1 MVLLNSNANK
11 SESGDNTDNLISL
24 LYVDDEPDLLT
35 LGKIFLE
42 RSGGFKVETQ
52 NSPEKAL
59 NSSLGSLYDAIV
71 SDYQMPGMDG
81 ITFLKAVREQYG
93 DIPFILFTGRGR
105 EEVVIEAI
113 NNGADFY
120 LQKGG
125 EPAPQFAELSHKIK
139 QAVRRKKAE
148 DEQRA
153 QLNELVRTKE
163 ALEESEAKFRGI
175 IETSP
180 DAIWE
185 ISLDGVFSYV
195 SPRSTDII
203 GYTPEE
209 LIGEQFSRLLPPK
222 SHSFIQSM
230 LENASNRKPGLVT
243 FDVPAIH
250 KNGNIR
256 ILNCRSYPLISP
268 NGSVIGF
275 RGITIDD
282 TEKNQYVRALH
293 ESETRIRSFIEATSE
308 AVSIID
314 EEGTIVEW
322 NVSSEKITGIPKGE
336 AFGNKIW
343 DFPFIYGISDCKTA
357 SPPSDIK
364 QAIQNSLKTGEPIFK
379 DSDIFEFKRADGT
392 KILTRRTIFPI
403 KTEKGYRFGSLARD
417 ITEERRMADALQE
430 SENRFRGMAERSSDL
445 IIVLNNELSPIY
457 VSPSSRSITGYD
469 PEELIGKT
477 PDFALSN
484 IFSHSVPDISDSVKK
499 TMNRNVVENV
509 EIQVQKKDGSLIFVN
524 LHAVPVIQ
532 NGEMTGVQVSMRDI
546 THIKRAQLDL
556 KESEEKFVT
565 IFQNNPVPLTLLSAA
580 TGEFTDV
587 NGAFL
592 QSSGYTRDEVIGKTP
607 GDLGIFANETEFERL
622 TSDIR
627 KNKVVKG
634 MDVHFRRKSGEER
647 DCQTNL
653 SLFYI
658 HNRPQILAS
667 IEDVTDQK
675 ATESAMKAMV
685 RGIVG
690 STGKDSLYHI
700 TESIS
705 SWLSADCVL
714 IGEVT
719 PDKEHIHVLSMI
731 LDGERGRSYTHP
743 LKGSP
748 CEYVINNGFTIYH
761 DNLSSHFP
769 ECNFIV
775 DHHFQSFI
783 GALIKDSEGKTVGTL
798 GILSR
803 NAMSQNI
810 PIKEIID
817 IIAVKAGADIERSRI
832 EQTLINNERLLADT
846 MDMANLVSWHFDFSS
861 QVFVFND
868 RFYALYGTTA
878 EREGG
883 YHMNPERYVR
893 EFVHPADIPRILE
906 EVKKTFSTPDPNYVA
921 HHEHRIIRRDGE
933 VRHISVRVRLICDE
947 EGKIIKTLGANQDIT
962 DQKNIEDAI
971 LKANRQLSLLTS
983 ITRHDILNKISSFYG
998 YLRLVEMES
1007 TNPEIQ
1013 NYIQKMIDGIK
1024 EIQSQI
1030 EFSRVYEN
1038 LGSQK
1043 PQWLL
1048 LETILPRTS
1057 IPQSVKLQENG
1068 LEYSIFVDPMFERVF
1083 YNLLE
1088 NSVRH
1093 GEHVYEIRVY
1103 TRQDDHGLTVVW
1115 EDNGVGIPTEEKEQ
1129 IFERGY
1135 GKNTGHGLFLVREIL
1150 SLTGIE
1156 IQEIGIPGSGARF
1169 EIRVPSGSFT
1179 KR

>member
-1 MVLLNSNANK
+1 MVLLNSSTNK
-11 SESGDNTDNLISL
+11 AESGDNTDNTISL

-52 NSPEKAL
+52 NSPQNAL
-59 NSSLGSLYDAIV
+59 NSSLGLLYDAIV

-81 ITFLKAVREQYG
+81 ITFLKAVREQFG

-125 EPAPQFAELSHKIK
+125 EPGPQFAELSHKIR

-148 DEQRA
+148 DERRG
-153 QLNELVRTKE
+153 QLDELVKTKE
-163 ALEESEAKFRGI
+163 ALQASEAKFRGI

-180 DAIWE
+180 DVIWE

-195 SPRSTDII
+195 SPRSTDMV

-209 LIGEQFSRLLPPK
+209 LIGGEFSKLLPPE
-222 SHSFIQSM
+222 SQRFIHGM
-230 LENASNRKPGLVT
+230 LENAGNRKPGLAT
-243 FDVPAIH
+243 FDVPVIH
-250 KNGNIR
+250 RDGSIR

-268 NGSVIGF
+268 GGTITGF
-275 RGITIDD
+275 RGTTIDV
-282 TEKNQYVRALH
+282 TEKAHYEKALKDSEVRL
-293 ESETRIRSFIEATSE
+293 RSFIEATSE

-314 EEGTIVEW
+314 EEGMIVEW
-322 NVSSEKITGIPKGE
+322 NVSSEQITGIPKEE
-336 AFGNKIW
+336 ALGKKIW
-343 DFPFIYGISDCKTA
+343 DFPFIYGIRKCNTTL
-357 SPPSDIK
+357 SPTDIK
-364 QAIQNSLKTGEPIFK
+364 QAIQAALKTGEPIFK
-379 DSDIFEFKRADGT
+379 NSEDFEYERVDGS
-392 KILTRRTIFPI
+392 KIITRRTLFPI

-417 ITEERRMADALQE
+417 ITEERRMAEALAE

-445 IIVLNNELSPIY
+445 IFILDKDMSPTY
-457 VSPSSRSITGYD
+457 VSPSSRSIIGYD
-469 PEELIGKT
+469 PEELIGKP
-477 PDFALSN
+477 PDFALRTILSQSGQE
-484 IFSHSVPDISDSVKK
+484 IAKSVKK
-499 TMNRNVVENV
+499 TIKRETVENV
-509 EIQVQKKDGSLIFVN
+509 EIQLQRKDGNLIFVN
-524 LHAVPVIQ
+524 LQAVPVIH
-532 NGEMTGVQVSMRDI
+532 NGEMAGVQVSMRDI

-565 IFQNNPVPLTLLSAA
+565 IFQNNPVPLTLLSAT

-587 NGAFL
+587 NGVFL
-592 QSSGYTRDEVIGKTP
+592 QNSGYTRDEVIGKTP
-607 GDLGIFANETEFERL
+607 DDLGIFADQTEYERL
-622 TSDIR
+622 SSEIR
-627 KNKVVKG
+627 ENKVVKG
-634 MDVHFRRKSGEER
+634 MNVHIRTKSGEIRE
-647 DCQTNL
+647 CQINL

-658 HNRPQILAS
+658 HNKPQVLAS
-667 IEDVTDQK
+667 IEDVTEQK

-685 RGIVG
+685 RSIVG

-705 SWLSADCVL
+705 SWLSAECVL
-714 IGEVT
+714 IGEINH
-719 PDKEHIHVLSMI
+719 DNEHIHVLSII
-731 LDGERGRSYTHP
+731 LDGEKGRSYTHP
-743 LKGSP
+743 LKGTP
-748 CEYVINNGFTIYH
+748 CDYTITNGFTIINE
-761 DNLSSHFP
+761 NLPNSFP
-769 ECNFIV
+769 DCFFVQENN
-775 DHHFQSFI
+775 FQSYI
-783 GALIKDSEGKTVGTL
+783 GALINDSEGKTIGTL
-798 GILSR
+798 CIFFR
-803 NAMSQNI
+803 NPMNQNI

-817 IIAVKAGADIERSRI
+817 IIAVKAGADIERSHI
-832 EQTLINNERLLADT
+832 EQTLINNEKLLADT
-846 MDMANLVSWHFDFSS
+846 MDMANLVSWNFDPVS
-861 QVFVFND
+861 QRFVFND

-883 YHMNPERYVR
+883 YLMKPDIYVR
-893 EFVHPADIPRILE
+893 EFVHPADIPRITD
-906 EVKKTFSTPDPNYVA
+906 EVRKAFSTTDPEYYA

-933 VRHISVRVRLICDE
+933 VRHISVRTHMIRDE
-947 EGKIIKTLGANQDIT
+947 EGTLIKTLGANQDIT

-1043 PQWLL
+1043 PLWVL
-1048 LETILPRTS
+1048 LETLVPKLT
-1057 IPQSVKLQENG
+1057 IPDSVRFQESG
-1068 LEYSIFVDPMFERVF
+1068 LEYSIFVDPMFERVY

-1093 GEHVYEIRVY
+1093 GEHVSEIRVY
-1103 TRQDDHGLTVVW
+1103 TRQDEHGLMIVW
-1115 EDNGVGIPTEEKEQ
+1115 EDNGVGIPIEEKGQ

-1156 IQEIGIPGSGARF
+1156 IQETGIPGSGARF

-1179 KR
+1179 KG